1 MKEPI
6 QPRLVWWTQEA
17 LRESDEWNQFF
28 NATSALHHFRYLLWP
43 SAVRPQ
49 AASPGIT
56 PEFDL
61 FWTPGDTLG
70 FLLTF
75 LHEENLTQF
84 PRTVSSSVR
93 RVETPHDWLNLCL
106 RVVFF
111 YTFNS
116 KSISYSCITCWSFIK
131 VHSVKFN
138 SDAEVGTHGKMKRKA
153 SLLLY
158 LTQQLFKYRYVKP
171 QRLILCL
178 LRLERNSNKDKSSCH
193 EVISNLH
200 SGAVHREQPAAQ
212 HLQDQTADGWFK

>member
-1 MKEPI
+1 MN
-6 QPRLVWWTQEA
+6 PRSSPRIRRV
-17 LRESDEWNQFF
+17 ESVLY
-28 NATSALHHFRYLLWP
+28 ATSALLHHFRYLLWP

-84 PRTVSSSVR
+84 PRTVSNSVR
-93 RVETPHDWLNLCL
+93 RVETPHDWLNLRL

-111 YTFNS
+111 HTFNS

-131 VHSVKFN
+131 VHSVKFRRTERWN
-138 SDAEVGTHGKMKRKA
+138 GKR
-153 SLLLY
+153 
-158 LTQQLFKYRYVKP
+158 V
-171 QRLILCL
+171 
-178 LRLERNSNKDKSSCH
+178 SSCIWH
-193 EVISNLH
+193 SNYSSIDTWKH
-200 SGAVHREQPAAQ
+200 KG
-212 HLQDQTADGWFK
+212 